1 MKGDELMRKS
11 RLAWVGIVALSL
23 LTATVYAHPR
33 SGMGPM
39 GPGHMAG
46 DAPGMMLPL
55 VLKGVDLTDE
65 QEKQVREIM
74 AAHRVTF
81 RTLFSEL
88 QAAHKDMADKLFAP
102 GEVRAEDLTAQMQRV
117 AQLREQLMRE
127 GLKVA
132 LEVRGMLTPQQL
144 AKAAELKE
152 RMDALHTEM
161 QGLFKEKR

>member
-11 RLAWVGIVALSL
+11 RLAWVGIMALSL
-23 LTATVYAHPR
+23 WTATVYAHPR

-39 GPGHMAG
+39 GPGRMAG

-65 QEKQVREIM
+65 QEKQVHEIM
-74 AAHRVTF
+74 AAHRATF

-88 QAAHKDMADKLFAP
+88 QAAHKGMADKLFAP
-102 GEVRAEDLTAQMQRV
+102 GEVRAEELTTQMQRV
-117 AQLREQLMRE
+117 AQLREQLMQE

-132 LEVRGMLTPQQL
+132 LEVRGLLTPQQL

-161 QGLFKEKR
+161 RGLFREKH